1 MVTWDRNNPY
11 IWLNNLKEPW
21 QRRLIR
27 EFVEPFRTYGIIT
40 PFNERGRRVP
50 LTDFRPILIF
60 TIWDAWS
67 ILWTYAY
74 PPSGKMK
81 LKTQIDYLMRSLE
94 CLAESLITIQPNQN
108 LRPSTVN
115 ITYSRETQKG
125 IAVKYMMGASV
136 RCRVP
141 MNCKT
146 RFGELFRIGTL
157 GNNAWTTDG
166 TPSET
171 CRFIHAHS
179 FPTQE
184 SSTIED
190 KGTVSQ
196 VPACAVQNGK
206 TLRYNNN
213 SILVDAFGK
222 SGRSRI
228 GAFIGF
234 KILKD
239 SDPKELT
246 SYITSVSEF
255 GFNHIII
262 IGEIYSGIVFL
273 DCYGRVF
280 VWEDEGQMVFPL
292 GGSPEEASKRSIGG
306 DKLGWFVE
314 NGNVYMYIKKPQPCF
329 FQFDTIRGT

>member
-1 MVTWDRNNPY
+1 MAEAFDQGIRGTFQNVRNNNTFQREGKKST
-11 IWLNNLKEPW
+11 LN
-21 QRRLIR
+21 RLSSDIDIHHLGRLVYSLDLCLPAFR
-27 EFVEPFRTYGIIT
+27 EDEIKNANRL
-40 PFNERGRRVP
+40 FNEKSGMLSRK
-50 LTDFRPILIF
+50 LDNNSTESKF
-60 TIWDAWS
+60 T
-67 ILWTYAY
+67 
-74 PPSGKMK
+74 
-81 LKTQIDYLMRSLE
+81 
-94 CLAESLITIQPNQN
+94 TI
-108 LRPSTVN
+108 
-115 ITYSRETQKG
+115 
-125 IAVKYMMGASV
+125 
-136 RCRVP
+136 
-141 MNCKT
+141 NCKHNVLKRDSKRNSCEVHDGCFSSLQSTNELQGDKFESTKYADVVSGIRCGECPNRRSIGILQT

-314 NGNVYMYIKKPQPCF
+314 NGNVYMYIKKPQ
-329 FQFDTIRGT
+329 